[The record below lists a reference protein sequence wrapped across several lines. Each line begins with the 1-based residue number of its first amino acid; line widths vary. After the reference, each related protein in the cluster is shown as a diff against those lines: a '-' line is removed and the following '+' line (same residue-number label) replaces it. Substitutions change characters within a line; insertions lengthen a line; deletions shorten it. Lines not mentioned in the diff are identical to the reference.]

1 MKIQLSSS
9 ITGDCQDR
17 GVWSDLSAQ
26 YPDSELLK
34 TLYSGNWP
42 KNMTFEVTQHD
53 LVILAKETWWQGDM
67 AKDWNKD
74 EPCAFYRGQITASK
88 FQLRRIVKLMD
99 PASRVELADF
109 LQKRGDPN
117 AY

>member
-1 MKIQLSSS
+1 MLVQLSES

-17 GVWSDLSAQ
+17 GVWHDLSAQ
-26 YPDSELLK
+26 YPESEVLK
-34 TLYSGNWP
+34 TLMSGNWP
-42 KNMTFEVTQHD
+42 KNMKFEVTQAD

-74 EPCAFYRGQITASK
+74 EPCSFYRGQITASK
-88 FQLRRIVKLMD
+88 FQLRRLVKLMD
-99 PASRVELADF
+99 KDSRIELADF